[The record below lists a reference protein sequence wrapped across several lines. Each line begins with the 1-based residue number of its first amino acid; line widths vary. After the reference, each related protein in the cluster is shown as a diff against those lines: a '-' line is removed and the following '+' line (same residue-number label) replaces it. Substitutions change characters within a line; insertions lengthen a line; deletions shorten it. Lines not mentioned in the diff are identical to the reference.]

1 MILEHVSSE
10 TNREVKVDSTL
21 EKIELKIGRPQVY
34 VNLMLTAGF
43 VD

>member
-10 TNREVKVDSTL
+10 TNREVKVDSIL
-21 EKIELKIGRPQVY
+21 EKIELKIGPAQVY
-34 VNLMLTAGF
+34 VNLMLTASF